1 MHRALGDIVK
11 QLTAMSQGASDHRM
25 ADYQPLLTRA
35 VANLPSTNTVA
46 ARLAIYE
53 RARKAQLAQ
62 LRTLRPP
69 LSESDIALEEEALE
83 KAITLVEAKFG
94 VTGTEFRHRAECSL
108 PS

>member
-1 MHRALGDIVK
+1 MPARGASAL
-11 QLTAMSQGASDHRM
+11 SEGASDHRM